1 MSTTPTGPCASV
13 LAQLAAYLDGE
24 ADAATCAAIEDH
36 CRTCP
41 ACADVVDG
49 LRRTTGL
56 CRQVGAKPLPPEVRA
71 RARAAVAR
79 LLAETDSGQA

>member
-1 MSTTPTGPCASV
+1 MSTPPDACTAV
-13 LAQLAAYLDGE
+13 LEQLAAYLDGE
-24 ADAATCAAIEDH
+24 ADADTCASIEAH

-41 ACADVVDG
+41 ACADVVEG

-56 CRQVGAKPLPPEVRA
+56 CREVGARPVPDAVRA

-79 LLAETDSGQA
+79 LLARGGAGPA